1 MNVKP
6 QLVNKGL
13 EKGENAGGLI
23 TEWWEGY

>member
-13 EKGENAGGLI
+13 VEGENAGGLT